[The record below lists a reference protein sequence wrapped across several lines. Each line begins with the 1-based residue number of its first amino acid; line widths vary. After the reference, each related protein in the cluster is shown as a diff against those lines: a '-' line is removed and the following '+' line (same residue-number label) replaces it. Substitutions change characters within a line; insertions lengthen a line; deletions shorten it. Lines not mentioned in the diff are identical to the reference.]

1 MENMAK
7 KNIKISE
14 KEFQELTDHSKINFH
29 FTLTDEERAESEK
42 ELQELLKNDISD
54 QEIENLLKQIRD
66 EDLKIDYCDLS
77 MIEPFD
83 LPEIE
88 PFEIPEI
95 DLYDLPEIVLNLED
109 EDLKKEVSEILEKS
123 KMIEKELKELL

>member
-42 ELQELLKNDISD
+42 ELRELLKNDISD

-77 MIEPFD
+77 M
-83 LPEIE
+83 IE

-123 KMIEKELKELL
+123 KMIEKELKKLL

>member
-1 MENMAK
+1 MAK

-42 ELQELLKNDISD
+42 ELRELLKNDISD

-77 MIEPFD
+77 M
-83 LPEIE
+83 IE

-123 KMIEKELKELL
+123 KMIEKELKKLL